1 MNKVT
6 TLLVAL
12 SFGLFAPSLISC
24 GDKVEDIDQPT
35 KEEKVA
41 QAKADA
47 EAAKAGVY
55 KLEISFSAELD
66 SSSSSKVGFGY
77 MGLYDKAK
85 CSPAL
90 SVYIDSLLHH
100 DYSPVKEISLFCGTI
115 DAPEV
120 FKSPIILTTKP
131 SAHGCQVALVGT
143 RGSVHV
149 KGFYNDVEI
158 ADTVMTFPSALNE
171 VHLGVV
177 GIDTKILQERLGIKD
192 EN

>member
-41 QAKADA
+41 QAKSDA
-47 EAAKAGVY
+47 EEAKAGVY
-55 KLEISFSAELD
+55 KLEINFSSELD
-66 SSSSSKVGFGY
+66 SANVGFGY
-77 MGLYDKAK
+77 MGLYDKEK
-85 CSPAL
+85 CSPVL
-90 SVYIDSLLHH
+90 SVYIDSLLQH
-100 DYSPVKEISLFCGTI
+100 DFSAVKTVSLFCNSQET
-115 DAPEV
+115 PEV
-120 FKSPIILTTKP
+120 FRSPIVISTKS
-131 SAHGCQVALVGT
+131 SAHGCQVALVASS
-143 RGSVHV
+143 RGKAHV
-149 KGFYNDVEI
+149 KGFYNGAEI
-158 ADTVMTFPSALNE
+158 VDTVMTFPAALNE

-177 GIDTKILQERLGIKD
+177 GLDVKDLQERLGIKD